1 LARTNWEKRK
11 RDFKRMVEKTKRNA
25 TRTGMKWEDDEVDRV
40 MRGIERDESTYEM
53 AMAIGRSYYAMQT
66 ARSHIRFAMDHAA
79 VLYADLG
86 NVRHINR
93 KKA

>member
-25 TRTGMKWEDDEVDRV
+25 TRTGLKWEDDEVDRV

-66 ARSHIRFAMDHAA
+66 ARAHIRFAMDHAA
-79 VLYADLG
+79 VLHT
-86 NVRHINR
+86 NVTPIRR
-93 KKA
+93 KANG